1 MDAALMPRLPYLTT
15 RAHNVFALAH
25 DIADRLGHDDVTPVH
40 LAIAVIRQTGVPV
53 GALYNLG
60 VPLDVLEHEL
70 DQHLPAAGTAR
81 PATAA
86 RSWTP
91 WDQQMIDKARREARE
106 LGTEFYGSEHLL
118 LALVR
123 DSTGALTQV
132 LAQHGV
138 THDNLRR
145 EILRIYNARPDEPS
159 AGRSAPA
166 V

>member
-25 DIADRLGHDDVTPVH
+25 DIADRLGHDDVTAVH
-40 LAIAVIRQTGVPV
+40 LAIAVVRQNGVPV

-60 VPLDVLEHEL
+60 IPLGVLEREL
-70 DQHLPAAGTAR
+70 EEHLPAAGIAR
-81 PATAA
+81 PATPV

-91 WDQQMIDKARREARE
+91 GDQQMIDKARSEARE

-123 DSTGALTQV
+123 EGAGDAAHV
-132 LAQHGV
+132 LAKHGV
-138 THDNLRR
+138 RYDNLQR